1 MEDHGARRERGLRVC
16 AMLGVEE
23 SGSWSDVTTPID
35 ASLGRVDAEYL
46 AGQAL
51 GGGGGGGEEAAAVVV
66 VVLVCQQDVYS
77 RREYR
82 RLCSYV

>member
-1 MEDHGARRERGLRVC
+1 MEDHGARREGGLRVC
-16 AMLGVEE
+16 AMLGVEG

-35 ASLGRVDAEYL
+35 ASLGRADAEYL

-51 GGGGGGGEEAAAVVV
+51 GGGGGGEEAAVVVV